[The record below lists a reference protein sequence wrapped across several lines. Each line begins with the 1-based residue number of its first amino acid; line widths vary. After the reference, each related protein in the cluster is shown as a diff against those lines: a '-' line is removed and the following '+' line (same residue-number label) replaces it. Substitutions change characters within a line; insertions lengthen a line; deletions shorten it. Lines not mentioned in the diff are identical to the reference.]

1 MDQTEHNDRNQLLL
15 NNTSFTKHFDFQIN
29 QIKSLL
35 SYGLNLSDEEINISF
50 PSLNNFYYI
59 NNAYKS
65 SWAIYVLVDS
75 TPQLLFTG
83 NFLIQGGKFG
93 NRSVRSPFGA
103 KALSPLTSIAS
114 TFSTKASYFKQNW
127 TSDLA
132 LIDGNSQ
139 LLRFSMKEYKEFLKL
154 LNIMRAQWLLYLSE
168 EGSIDFV
175 ISEFSEPSDA
185 LFFMDLEE
193 FDSQATK
200 IKTYFKPISQKALT
214 LFQKLS
220 ENTEFEG
227 KFFNL
232 QPGTWL
238 RDDVLIEL
246 EKFYSEIFFGD
257 DKIDMQSNDASNA
270 DCGFINPFKMQAF
283 NLG

>member
-1 MDQTEHNDRNQLLL
+1 MEQDDKNQLLL
-15 NNTSFTKHFDFQIN
+15 NGTSFTEHLDSQIN
-29 QIKSLL
+29 QLKTML
-35 SYGLNLSDEEINISF
+35 SYGLDLFVEDIKVTF
-50 PSLNNFYYI
+50 PSLNNFYFV

-65 SWAIYVLVDS
+65 SWAIYVLKDS
-75 TPQLLFTG
+75 NPQLLFTG
-83 NFLIQGGKFG
+83 NFLMQGGEFG

-103 KALSPLTSIAS
+103 KALSPLKSIAS

-127 TSDLA
+127 TTDLA
-132 LIDGNSQ
+132 LIDGNSE
-139 LLRFSMKEYKEFLKL
+139 LLRFSIKEYKEFLKL
-154 LNIMRAQWLLYLSE
+154 LNITRAQWLLYLSE
-168 EGSIDFV
+168 EASIDFV
-175 ISEFSEPSDA
+175 ISEFSEPSDP

-220 ENTEFEG
+220 QNTEFEG

-232 QPGTWL
+232 QPGIWL

-246 EKFYSEIFFGD
+246 EKFYSEKFFGN
-257 DKIDMQSNDASNA
+257 DKVEIQTDNFNDA
-270 DCGFINPFKMQAF
+270 DCGFNNPFKIQAF
-283 NLG
+283 NIG